1 MEISRYPNKLKLFR
15 RCNGY
20 SQKNVACILGL
31 ADTSSLSRWEKGT
44 SLPSMTQVF
53 QLARIYKT
61 MPHELF
67 IELWNQYD
75 RERNLL
81 AQDDEP
87 FNTNQSFLL

>member
-15 RCNGY
+15 RCHGY
-20 SQKNVACILGL
+20 SQKNIAGILGL
-31 ADTSSLSRWEKGT
+31 AYTSTLSRWEKGI
-44 SLPSMTQVF
+44 SFPSVMQVF
-53 QLARIYKT
+53 RLAKIYKT

-81 AQDDEP
+81 AQEDEP
-87 FNTNQSFLL
+87 FNSNQSFLL